1 MIENAGNVTN
11 ELKRSSAA
19 MGMVFFGLRYGKTM
33 TNLEHYVETGI
44 SVCEI
49 IIKGRSVPQSAFPRY
64 EDRAVRDAFVRV
76 ATNRQLGERLPDQEQ
91 EKVNQEMVNK
101 AEIARRTLQ
110 QLRDH
115 ESVSEHDLDQS
126 AEFFRKVCTAM

>member
-1 MIENAGNVTN
+1 MIENAGDVAN
-11 ELKRSSAA
+11 ELRRSSAA
-19 MGMVFFGLRYGKTM
+19 MGMVFFGLRYGKTVA
-33 TNLEHYVETGI
+33 NLEDYVVTGM
-44 SVCEI
+44 SVCDI

-91 EKVNQEMVNK
+91 EMVNR
-101 AEIARRTLQ
+101 AEVARRTLQ

-115 ESVSEHDLDQS
+115 ESVSEQDLDQS
-126 AEFFRKVCTAM
+126 AEFFRSVCKAM